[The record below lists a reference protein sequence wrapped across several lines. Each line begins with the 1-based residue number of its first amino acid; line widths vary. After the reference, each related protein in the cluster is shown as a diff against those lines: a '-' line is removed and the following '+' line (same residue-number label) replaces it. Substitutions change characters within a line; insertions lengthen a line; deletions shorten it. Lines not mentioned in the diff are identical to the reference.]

1 MQIPLIAQQGRG
13 YSLPLN
19 AIKTV
24 NFYPVADP
32 SGKQKTALYGCPGS
46 EEWKGVSVPPPD
58 GPPLTTYNGYLASL
72 NPLVWWKLA
81 DLGTVVADSATGGL
95 HPGTIVSSSIGT
107 AGYLRQQPALFTKTG
122 LCTKFYGTVDVAA
135 FAIDAFDLQITGAV
149 TISAVFKRSGDQ
161 AAALPVIFGSSFY
174 YPEDRWRY
182 ALVYDKATNK
192 VSFKIN
198 VGGTGAGGGTAYLAT
213 STTTIADLTAYTVFG
228 RRVGDKISIWVN
240 GVKEA
245 ETTLPSSG
253 TLIATGPYGG
263 LYGGGFGAGLP
274 QFNFTGW
281 VDECVLYAAALTDDQ
296 IIQMSSLVGSPPA
309 TAGRVRG
316 CLELNDIG
324 YLVAGNGFYSIDALG
339 NYKQCGLID
348 SGTTPVNVE
357 TNGFQVAVC
366 DGSSLWIFD
375 ITTEVFAQITDP
387 DFPGAQSFAV
397 LDGYGLFNKPG
408 TGQFYITALLDFTN
422 VDALD
427 FATAESSPDDLLRV
441 FSNGGTAWM
450 FGKRT
455 IEPWQNSGDQL
466 FPFSRVGN
474 VRIQRGLAGVNAVSE
489 CDGVPMFLGDNRIFY
504 RLDGYSV
511 NPISN
516 EGVEFNVSRMS
527 VVDDCIAMSYTQ
539 EGHLFCVFKFPTEK
553 VSWVFDV
560 GTGLW
565 HERVTGGNSWRA
577 NCMMKLGNRQLIGDD
592 STPRLLEIRTDIYA
606 DDGQEL
612 VSTHVLPTI
621 WEDNNKIRHAS
632 LEVDMES
639 GIGSLLG
646 SDPSMVLDWSEDGGR
661 TYGNFLT
668 RQFGKVGQY
677 LYRAIWTRLGSSQ
690 ERIYR
695 LRISD
700 PVKRVITGV
709 SLNGTDKGR

>member
-46 EEWKGVSVPPPD
+46 NQWVLLFGADVLTASSVLSKLGD
-58 GPPLTTYNGYLASL
+58 WWPLT
-72 NPLVWWKLA
+72 
-81 DLGTVVADSATGGL
+81 
-95 HPGTIVSSSIGT
+95 
-107 AGYLRQQPALFTKTG
+107 
-122 LCTKFYGTVDVAA
+122 
-135 FAIDAFDLQITGAV
+135 
-149 TISAVFKRSGDQ
+149 
-161 AAALPVIFGSSFY
+161 
-174 YPEDRWRY
+174 E
-182 ALVYDKATNK
+182 
-192 VSFKIN
+192 
-198 VGGTGAGGGTAYLAT
+198 
-213 STTTIADLTAYTVFG
+213 
-228 RRVGDKISIWVN
+228 
-240 GVKEA
+240 
-245 ETTLPSSG
+245 SSG
-253 TLIATGPYGG
+253 TRFDLHGTNHLNVVGAQPPTVSTGNPASGSAILISGTDSYIERAGASCVGLDDATQYEIVSWVKPNLISGSLLTIISKTQSSTSMTRGYSLHMGDNGGSDIYGFTHRRARSVTAPTKG
-263 LYGGGFGAGLP
+263 ATSAVWQMVSMVRSGTNRSVAINAGAETVTETGATTVNDPSDTFRFGWRTSFDTTGTYIGQTAFFKNVLTTAERLYLFNSGAG
-274 QFNFTGW
+274 
-281 VDECVLYAAALTDDQ
+281 VDYAKLQLDASGAGTTP
-296 IIQMSSLVGSPPA
+296 IVGKI
-309 TAGRVRG
+309 RG
-316 CLELNDIG
+316 CLELNDVG
-324 YLVAGNGFYSIDALG
+324 YVVAGNAFIVIDSLG
-339 NYKQCGLID
+339 NYRQKGSID
-348 SGTTPVNVE
+348 IGAKPVNVE
-357 TNGFQVAVC
+357 TNGNQVVVC

-387 DFPGAQSFAV
+387 DFPGAGSFAV

-408 TGQFYITALLDFTN
+408 TGQFYTTALLDFKS

-427 FATAESSPDDLLRV
+427 FATAESSPDDLIRV

-474 VRIQRGLAGVNAVSE
+474 VRIQRGLAGVNAVTE

-565 HERVTGGNSWRA
+565 HERVTGDNSWRA